1 LSVTNDEGRTIIVG
15 RSSFV
20 LRPIKEFSHMNN
32 SPRPAALVT
41 GGAIRL
47 GKAIALALAA
57 NGYDIAIHY
66 NSSSGPAEETAVEI
80 RALGVNAHIFQ
91 LDLRDVEAIPDF
103 MAQVIAVFPQ
113 LNLLVNSAS
122 AYTQSTA
129 AETTAALFA
138 EQFDVNLRAPFFLTQ
153 AFAAQVA
160 QGDVINILDNKIGFN
175 QFEYA
180 AYLLSK
186 KALAEFTRMAAVEYA
201 PHIRVNGVAPG
212 VVLPAATRSDEYVQW
227 RLQGIPLRKQGET
240 RHISDAILALLQNEF
255 ITGQILLV
263 DGGESLTN
271 VGQNAAQFDQS
282 KI

>member
-1 LSVTNDEGRTIIVG
+1 MLD
-15 RSSFV
+15 SS
-20 LRPIKEFSHMNN
+20 S
-32 SPRPAALVT
+32 RPAGIVT

-47 GKAIALALAA
+47 GKAIALALATA
-57 NGYDIAIHY
+57 GYDLAIHY
-66 NSSSGPAEETAVEI
+66 NASAGPADATAAEI
-80 RALGVNAHIFQ
+80 RALGVEAHSFQ
-91 LDLRDVEAIPDF
+91 LDLNEVTAIPEF
-103 MAQVIAVFPQ
+103 IAQVKAIFPR

-122 AYTQSTA
+122 AYTQATT
-129 AETTAALFA
+129 AETTADIFDQ
-138 EQFDVNLRAPFFLTQ
+138 QFNVNLRAPFFLTQ
-153 AFAAQVA
+153 AFAAQVS
-160 QGDVINILDNKIGFN
+160 QGNVINILDNKIGFN

-186 KALAEFTRMAAVEYA
+186 KTLAEFTRLAAVEFA

-212 VVLPAATRSDEYVQW
+212 VVLPAQSRSDEYIQW

-240 RHISDAILALLQNEF
+240 RHISEAILSLLQNEF